1 MTNDRKK
8 VGVVLA
14 AALLAACG
22 GAGDASNAEA
32 NAADANAVETANAAA
47 PMANDVAA
55 TATPAAAP
63 AGSAPT
69 ADYMLGK
76 WSATEGDCSSTL
88 EFRKDGTVVT
98 PIGDA
103 KWTLVGNQLGVDFG
117 DNAKPDPTT
126 VTVLTPDTIETTTKS
141 GRKEVQK
148 RC

>member
-1 MTNDRKK
+1 MTQIVPMKFA
-8 VGVVLA
+8 LPIA
-14 AALLAACG
+14 AALALGACSQQAATNNEAEVNLAIEPA
-22 GAGDASNAEA
+22 AEPAEVNA
-32 NAADANAVETANAAA
+32 
-47 PMANDVAA
+47 PA
-55 TATPAAAP
+55 TATPAAVP

-69 ADYMLGK
+69 VDYMVGK

-103 KWTLVGNQLGVDFG
+103 KWTLDGNQLAVNFG

-126 VTVLTPDTIETTTKS
+126 VTVLTPDTIETTMKS

>member
-1 MTNDRKK
+1 MTHSKYA
-8 VGVVLA
+8 VPI
-14 AALLAACG
+14 AALLALGACSQK
-22 GAGDASNAEA
+22 AATNE
-32 NAADANAVETANAAA
+32 AADANVAIEPAAEPAEVNA
-47 PMANDVAA
+47 PA
-55 TATPAAAP
+55 TATPAAVP
-63 AGSAPT
+63 AGAAPT

-88 EFRKDGTVVT
+88 EFRKDGTVAT

-103 KWTLVGNQLGVDFG
+103 KWTLVGNQLAVDFG

-126 VTVLTPDTIETTTKS
+126 VTVLTPDTIETTMKS

>member
-1 MTNDRKK
+1 MTHMKYA
-8 VGVVLA
+8 LPI
-14 AALLAACG
+14 AALLALGACSQK
-22 GAGDASNAEA
+22 AATNEAAEA
-32 NAADANAVETANAAA
+32 NVTIEPAVEPAEVNASAA
-47 PMANDVAA
+47 
-55 TATPAAAP
+55 ATPAAVP
-63 AGSAPT
+63 AGAAPT

-88 EFRKDGTVVT
+88 EFRKDGIVVT

-103 KWTLVGNQLGVDFG
+103 KWTLAGNQLAVDFG

-126 VTVLTPDTIETTTKS
+126 VTVLTPDTIETTMKS